1 MGDFPQGSGR
11 DDIFFGM
18 TFQFCY
24 GGGDA
29 VQLRPQRFLGHVLA
43 GASLTICF
51 LGCSKNVEVD
61 APKPIAGLLPAAYT
75 DTALAFPRLRFA
87 DGSLSLN
94 DKCPVRKVKLNPRLA
109 PLFVNGRPI
118 GFC

>member
-1 MGDFPQGSGR
+1 MHVGLLS
-11 DDIFFGM
+11 
-18 TFQFCY
+18 
-24 GGGDA
+24 
-29 VQLRPQRFLGHVLA
+29 VQRFLGRVLA
-43 GASLTICF
+43 GSSLAIC
-51 LGCSKNVEVD
+51 LAGCSKNVEVE
-61 APKPIAGLLPAAYT
+61 APSPVVGLLPAVYT

>member
-1 MGDFPQGSGR
+1 MK
-11 DDIFFGM
+11 
-18 TFQFCY
+18 
-24 GGGDA
+24 GGA
-29 VQLRPQRFLGHVLA
+29 VHAGLLSVVQRFLGRVLV
-43 GASLTICF
+43 GSSLAICV
-51 LGCSKNVEVD
+51 LGCSGNVEVE
-61 APKPIAGLLPAAYT
+61 APKPVARLLPAAYT